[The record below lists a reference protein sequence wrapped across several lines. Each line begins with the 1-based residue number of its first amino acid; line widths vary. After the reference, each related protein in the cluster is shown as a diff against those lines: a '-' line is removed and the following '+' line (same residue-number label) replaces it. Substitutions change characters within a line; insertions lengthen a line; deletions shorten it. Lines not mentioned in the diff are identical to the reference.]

1 MRRCVQA
8 IEAERKVLIAFRLN
22 DMKADAYLRTKGE
35 RAGEP
40 AASLESK
47 LIHIGLIK
55 IDGQQVFPAAA
66 PAPVSEDAAATEDA
80 DTADGTVE
88 APTAESVQDEPVP
101 APEAEEPA
109 LAASF

>member
-1 MRRCVQA
+1 MAKQ
-8 IEAERKVLIAFRLN
+8 EADEEAKDLRRKVEN
-22 DMKADAYLRTKGE
+22 
-35 RAGEP
+35 
-40 AASLESK
+40 AAR
-47 LIHIGLIK
+47 
-55 IDGQQVFPAAA
+55 
-66 PAPVSEDAAATEDA
+66 DAAATEDA